1 VLYTFFV
8 KSEKFGGG
16 NGMRII
22 YKKGMSIILV
32 MMMLM
37 GGLNGLFVGGNK
49 AYAAVAFAGGT
60 GEESNPYQIATA
72 AQLNEVRNR
81 VGTGIYFELIADI
94 NLSTFTA
101 ADGLGWKPLSSF
113 YGVMDG
119 NGFKISDLTI
129 NRPASNG
136 IGLFERIKNSGVI
149 KNVILENINVKGN
162 QYTGGLAAYNSGAI
176 SSSSVTGSVYGT
188 DGVGGL
194 VGFNDGGTISN
205 SYATGGASGELVGG
219 LVGYNIGT
227 TSNSYATGSVTGLN
241 YYAGGFAGYNAGTI
255 SNSYATG
262 DVSGG
267 GIGGVGGLV
276 GFNEEGTISNSYAS
290 GVGNLV
296 GENSGIV
303 TISSYVLPAAM
314 QDINT
319 FIGWDFENHWYIIPN
334 HNPQLWAFTALT
346 PGTDI
351 GTTKLNRVPNNM
363 EYKIGN
369 GSYTNTSFDNIIVN
383 AGDLI
388 TLRIVG
394 TTPTSP
400 KTLTVGVTNIK
411 PAAAPTAGLTVG
423 TNVIGSTKLTGV
435 ADAMEY
441 KVNTGSY
448 LTITGTSVDD
458 IAVVEG
464 DQIYVRVR
472 ETATQPAST
481 AQVLIVGS
489 GNIMTVPIAT
499 AAIAGVTAPV
509 TFDTP
514 VSSITPT
521 AEYTGS
527 VAWSPSDGIF
537 EGAKTYTA
545 TITLAPKSGYTFS
558 DVTAN
563 FFTVAGA
570 ITTTNSAQAGVITA
584 VFPATA
590 RAFSGG
596 SGTIEDPYQIATA
609 DQLDKVRYYLS
620 ANFKL
625 IADINLSDYPEND
638 SEGWMPIGADSD
650 YAFEGRLDGNG
661 YKITNLTINRP
672 NSVGQGL
679 FFDIST
685 NSVITNLI
693 LENVNV
699 GGRRFVGG
707 LAGFNEGTISN
718 SYVTGNVEV
727 RGNEDSV
734 GGLVGLNS
742 GGTISSSYATG
753 SVSGSAY
760 VGGLVG
766 QNTVTEDE
774 IGTISSS
781 YAAGDV
787 SGNIEVGGLVG
798 FNEGEVSSS
807 FYDSETSVQP
817 LGDTG
822 KGFGLST
829 IEMQDKTSFIGWD
842 FEAVWYMVSGQ
853 YPHLRALIAT
863 STIAGVTA
871 PVTNATPVSSIA
883 PTAEYT
889 ATIAWSPVAATFAA
903 RSAYTATITLTPKTG
918 YTLTG
923 VTENFFTVA
932 GATTTTNSANAGVVT
947 AVFPATV
954 AVPEGGTPPSNGGG
968 GSPTPTPTNV
978 VVTSTVGNITLPAG
992 RSGEVSLGD
1001 AITINIP
1008 ADATGKEMK
1017 LTIEKVLNTENLLT
1031 NEEVLASPIYEIL
1044 KNFSENFTKPVTLTF
1059 VFDPSSLKSN
1069 QRAVVFYYD
1078 EVKKVWVEVGGKV
1091 SGDKI
1096 TVDVNHFTK
1105 FAVLAVDQA
1114 VDVPTDTTTDHI
1126 FSDISGHW
1134 AETSIKQAVS
1144 SGIVKGYL
1152 DGTFKPSST
1161 VTRAEFAVMLM
1172 NALKPQGEGAEL
1184 TFTDK
1189 VKIGT
1194 WAQKAVSQAVQAGI
1208 IKGHTN
1214 GTFGPN
1220 AEITRAEMAAM
1231 IAIAL
1236 GQSIEANVV
1245 TGFADEEDIPAWAK
1259 GSIAYMK
1266 QAGIMQG
1273 KSDNEFAPQDH
1284 ATRAEAVTVLLNMLV
1299 QMSK

>member
-1 VLYTFFV
+1 MASGFKRRFNWLMAIVL
-8 KSEKFGGG
+8 
-16 NGMRII
+16 
-22 YKKGMSIILV
+22 
-32 MMMLM
+32 LM
-37 GGLNGLFVGGNK
+37 GTISINLTTK
-49 AYAAVAFAGGT
+49 AYAAAVPSSDGIHEITVSGAFTIPANGEFMDPSSVTTDVYGKVYVLDTENNRIQKFDSSGTYDTQWGSYGSDDGQFDSPTGIAVDTVGNVYVADKYNNRIQKFDSSGTYRAQWGGYGSGNGMFSNPSGIAVDAVGNVYVADTYNNRIQKFDSDGRYLAQWGIIGSGNGQLWQPIGIAVDTVGNVYVADSNNNRIQKFNSEYAYDTQWGIFGTDVGQFNRPYGISVDAAGNVYVADTNNNRIQKIEFNDGIVDYVTWGSEGSGDGEFSYPSGITVDAAGNVYVADTLNNRIQKFDSSGTYETQWGHYGSTYMDIYTSAAVSDGNVYVADKENNRVVKFDSSGAYLAQWGSTGSGNGELDYPIGIAVDIAGNVYVADSDNDRIQKFSSSGTYLDQWGSYGT
-60 GEESNPYQIATA
+60 GEGQFNNPKGIAVDIAGNVYVADSN
-72 AQLNEVRNR
+72 NNR
-81 VGTGIYFELIADI
+81 IQKIEFNDGIVDYVTWGSYGTGEGQFDTPSGITVDAAGNVYVADEYNNRI
-94 NLSTFTA
+94 QKFDSSGTYDTQWGSSGA
-101 ADGLGWKPLSSF
+101 ADGLFSGPEAVTVDK
-113 YGVMDG
+113 YGNVYVVDYYNQRIQKFAYNDTDTDNPYTYLTKWESGDGIYDPVGVTVDHDG
-119 NGFKISDLTI
+119 NLY
-129 NRPASNG
+129 
-136 IGLFERIKNSGVI
+136 EV
-149 KNVILENINVKGN
+149 E
-162 QYTGGLAAYNSGAI
+162 
-176 SSSSVTGSVYGT
+176 
-188 DGVGGL
+188 
-194 VGFNDGGTISN
+194 
-205 SYATGGASGELVGG
+205 SGEFDVNL
-219 LVGYNIGT
+219 LRIFSPN
-227 TSNSYATGSVTGLN
+227 NSTDVTGL
-241 YYAGGFAGYNAGTI
+241 ALSSGTLSPSFTS
-255 SNSYATG
+255 SNTGPYMASVAASVDAVTITPVLADPMATVI
-262 DVSGG
+262 VS
-267 GIGGVGGLV
+267 
-276 GFNEEGTISNSYAS
+276 NAS
-290 GVGNLV
+290 GP
-296 GENSGIV
+296 I
-303 TISSYVLPAAM
+303 
-314 QDINT
+314 
-319 FIGWDFENHWYIIPN
+319 
-334 HNPQLWAFTALT
+334 
-346 PGTDI
+346 
-351 GTTKLNRVPNNM
+351 
-363 EYKIGN
+363 
-369 GSYTNTSFDNIIVN
+369 
-383 AGDLI
+383 
-388 TLRIVG
+388 
-394 TTPTSP
+394 
-400 KTLTVGVTNIK
+400 
-411 PAAAPTAGLTVG
+411 
-423 TNVIGSTKLTGV
+423 TGV
-435 ADAMEY
+435 
-441 KVNTGSY
+441 
-448 LTITGTSVDD
+448 
-458 IAVVEG
+458 
-464 DQIYVRVR
+464 
-472 ETATQPAST
+472 
-481 AQVLIVGS
+481 
-489 GNIMTVPIAT
+489 
-499 AAIAGVTAPV
+499 
-509 TFDTP
+509 
-514 VSSITPT
+514 
-521 AEYTGS
+521 
-527 VAWSPSDGIF
+527 
-537 EGAKTYTA
+537 
-545 TITLAPKSGYTFS
+545 
-558 DVTAN
+558 
-563 FFTVAGA
+563 
-570 ITTTNSAQAGVITA
+570 
-584 VFPATA
+584 
-590 RAFSGG
+590 
-596 SGTIEDPYQIATA
+596 
-609 DQLDKVRYYLS
+609 
-620 ANFKL
+620 
-625 IADINLSDYPEND
+625 
-638 SEGWMPIGADSD
+638 
-650 YAFEGRLDGNG
+650 
-661 YKITNLTINRP
+661 
-672 NSVGQGL
+672 
-679 FFDIST
+679 
-685 NSVITNLI
+685 
-693 LENVNV
+693 
-699 GGRRFVGG
+699 
-707 LAGFNEGTISN
+707 
-718 SYVTGNVEV
+718 
-727 RGNEDSV
+727 
-734 GGLVGLNS
+734 
-742 GGTISSSYATG
+742 
-753 SVSGSAY
+753 
-760 VGGLVG
+760 
-766 QNTVTEDE
+766 
-774 IGTISSS
+774 
-781 YAAGDV
+781 V
-787 SGNIEVGGLVG
+787 SGN
-798 FNEGEVSSS
+798 
-807 FYDSETSVQP
+807 
-817 LGDTG
+817 
-822 KGFGLST
+822 
-829 IEMQDKTSFIGWD
+829 
-842 FEAVWYMVSGQ
+842 
-853 YPHLRALIAT
+853 AT
-863 STIAGVTA
+863 SYSVPLNAGANLISVTITAFDGTTQKAYTIDVTRAAASIAIAAIAGVTA